1 MGSRYGSAR
10 ERALRGL
17 WILLAAGCMAPR
29 FLQDGQMLR
38 HPAGEFAVPDLS
50 DAGWERVGV
59 ENADLAFRH
68 PREGTIAVRAR
79 CGLSDPLSLEWRS
92 RELYV
97 GVDAER
103 LSQRQAGVGVPG
115 RLMILLLHQLPRAG
129 QFLGPGFH
137 IHVPQ
142 AESLYIRYSVDFAPF
157 SSQVADPDRDIA
169 QLARAQPLQDNLER
183 CHFATGRSDA
193 DSFIA

>member
-103 LSQRQAGVGVPG
+103 LSQRQIEVN
-115 RLMILLLHQLPRAG
+115 
-129 QFLGPGFH
+129 GFPAYE
-137 IHVPQ
+137 IVARIDEVWIRTIVLWTGSCLVDLALARNEGA
-142 AESLYIRYSVDFAPF
+142 AESETFESF
-157 SSQVADPDRDIA
+157 VAG
-169 QLARAQPLQDNLER
+169 
-183 CHFATGRSDA
+183 FRSA
-193 DSFIA
+193 GSP